1 MGFPDIL
8 RTPEFRIG
16 DFLLPWG
23 MVISSLGFLAAWL
36 AVLELERRGWTRAI
50 WHVPLF
56 FVALAV
62 LFGCTLGL
70 TFAP

>member
-1 MGFPDIL
+1 MRIL
-8 RTPEFRIG
+8 EYFRTPEFQIG

-23 MVISSLGFLAAWL
+23 MVISAMGFLVAWL
-36 AVLELERRGWTRAI
+36 IVLELERRAITRRI

-62 LFGCTLGL
+62 LCGCLFGLA
-70 TFAP
+70 FAP